1 MCPRLSARNAESKS
15 ARTATTT
22 RRRRST
28 LGQSGRKA
36 SKDRKGHPASLEPAV
51 RWDRVEIVDQTAPR
65 VMRARLALLDLLAL
79 LDRLEF
85 RAVTVGMDNTG
96 RLDVMVSYHPSFLQ
110 P

>member
-1 MCPRLSARNAESKS
+1 M
-15 ARTATTT
+15 
-22 RRRRST
+22 
-28 LGQSGRKA
+28 
-36 SKDRKGHPASLEPAV
+36 
-51 RWDRVEIVDQTAPR
+51 EIVDQTAPR